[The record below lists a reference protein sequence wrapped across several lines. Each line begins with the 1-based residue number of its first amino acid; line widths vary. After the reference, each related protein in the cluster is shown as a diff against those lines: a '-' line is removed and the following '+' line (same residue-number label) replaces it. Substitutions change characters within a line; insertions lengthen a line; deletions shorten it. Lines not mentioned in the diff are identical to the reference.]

1 MNTKEKFLEDI
12 KKKLENP
19 WYVWRDKKDDWG
31 GFFRVDGYS
40 SDNEFK
46 FNVGVGGYEW
56 HYLHYIA
63 DNFEYKKLGG
73 E

>member
-19 WYVWRDKKDDWG
+19 WYVWRDKEEDWG
-31 GFFRVDGYS
+31 GFFCVDGYGF
-40 SDNEFK
+40 DDEFK
-46 FNVGVGGYEW
+46 FNVSGYGW
-56 HYLHYIA
+56 HYLEYIA
-63 DNFEYKKLGG
+63 ENFEYKKLGG